1 MSSIYM
7 PLKPHCV
14 ILVAVNKLIE
24 LVYDNRTTGV
34 SCFICMSSDLF
45 SKLPATGTRLKQRVR
60 NLCNCCLATGYFHVT
75 TATIQRRLC
84 GAPLQITSAPP
95 KNTNSLVCFCSMGG
109 HVDV

>member
-1 MSSIYM
+1 M
-7 PLKPHCV
+7 PLNPHCV
-14 ILVAVNKLIE
+14 IFVAVNKLIE